1 MLKSL
6 LNTSQ
11 NTHKQTSRTSS
22 VFILPAHSGDD
33 LHIPIKQH
41 EWIHNIPV
49 SLLWNIEFFI

>member
-41 EWIHNIPV
+41 E
-49 SLLWNIEFFI
+49 